1 VKPGIIST
9 VALLTLVQLLAVARA
24 DPDADGASAPAP
36 VMQALPKL
44 KIAWSCSDCTQ
55 NPKVIPLI
63 QQAYRAEAAKY
74 GWSVSETE
82 TADVAIVAYRQRNPG
97 VRVGLGIFAGKDR
110 LELKISFNGK
120 ELSASD
126 YSANAVQGMNYL
138 CESVGKQA
146 FMKIAGSFQK

>member
-82 TADVAIVAYRQRNPG
+82 TADVAI
-97 VRVGLGIFAGKDR
+97 FAGKDR